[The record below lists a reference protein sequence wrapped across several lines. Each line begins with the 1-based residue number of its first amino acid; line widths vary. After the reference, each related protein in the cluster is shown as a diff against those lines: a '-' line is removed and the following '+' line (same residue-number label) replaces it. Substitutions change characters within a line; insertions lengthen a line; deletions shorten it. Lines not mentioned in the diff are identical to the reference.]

1 MRFLKLFPYIV
12 SMEKEAIERAV
23 RYLEILL
30 EQNEM
35 RYQNNLKAIETTRRQ
50 TAEEVNRIL
59 SIIENLFAQYFRS
72 AKLEYAIN

>member
-1 MRFLKLFPYIV
+1 MRFLEVFPYIV

-59 SIIENLFAQYFRS
+59 SIIENLFA
-72 AKLEYAIN
+72 

>member
-1 MRFLKLFPYIV
+1 MRFLKVFPYIV

-59 SIIENLFAQYFRS
+59 GIIENLFA
-72 AKLEYAIN
+72 

>member
-1 MRFLKLFPYIV
+1 MRFLKVFPYIV

-35 RYQNNLKAIETTRRQ
+35 RYQNNLEAIETTRRQ

-59 SIIENLFAQYFRS
+59 SIIENLFA
-72 AKLEYAIN
+72 

>member
-59 SIIENLFAQYFRS
+59 SIIENLFA
-72 AKLEYAIN
+72 